1 VHQPI
6 ADRIRKEFVM
16 TSNTAQP
23 LCLQLE
29 SLEDRVM
36 FTGDMVIQWNNN
48 LRDALQAGG
57 ASATAASRIAAIVQA
72 AVYDS
77 VNALDRT
84 HEPYLVDVLAHPR
97 ASREAA
103 VAAAAHRALVG
114 LYPAQTATLDV
125 RLSESLATITDGKAE
140 DDGVALGRSVAEQI
154 LSIRQNDGS
163 NVVLPPYMGA
173 PGPGQ
178 WRPTSPTAP
187 GQLPQWADV
196 TPFAM
201 TSPDQFR
208 PVDPPLLTSAEYTA
222 AFNEIKELGSV
233 GSTTRTAD
241 QTAMARFWASG
252 AGTPSAIGHL
262 NLMAQIAAQQQG
274 NTLEENARLFAAL
287 NIAMADATISGWDIK
302 YEVNYWRPQAGIREA
317 GDDSND
323 ATIADPA
330 WTPLLSTPAH
340 PSYNSTLSSNS
351 NAAATV
357 LADFF
362 GTDDIAFT
370 LPAQSATLPA
380 RSFTSF
386 SQAAREA
393 ADSRIYAGIHWR
405 FDNEAG
411 LQSGATIGQYVMAN
425 FLRSAAPEAA
435 AGVVNGELIV
445 VGSRGTDMLH
455 INRSGGELVVSANGR
470 LIGEFAA
477 DLGSVVVDAGDGDDL
492 IVISH
497 HVQSNSELYGGD
509 GNDLMSAGSGDD
521 RVYGE
526 AGRDVLLGN
535 FGNDRL
541 DGGDGNDFLFGGL
554 GNDELLGGL
563 GDDWLFGGFGLDSLD
578 GGAGRNR
585 LFQ

>member
-1 VHQPI
+1 M
-6 ADRIRKEFVM
+6 E
-16 TSNTAQP
+16 
-23 LCLQLE
+23 LE
-29 SLEDRVM
+29 TLEDRAM
-36 FTGDMVIQWNNN
+36 FSGDMVIQWNNN
-48 LRDALQAGG
+48 MRDALQTGG

-114 LYPAQTATLDV
+114 LYPTQAATLDTK
-125 RLSESLATITDGKAE
+125 LSASLATIADGKGE
-140 DDGVALGRSVAEQI
+140 DDGVALGRSVAEKI
-154 LSIRQNDGS
+154 LAIRQNDGS
-163 NVVLPPYMGA
+163 GVVLPPYMGA

-178 WRPTSPTAP
+178 WRPTSPSAP

-208 PVDPPLLTSAEYTA
+208 PVDPPSLTSAEYTA
-222 AFNEIKELGSV
+222 AFHEIKELGAV
-233 GSTTRTAD
+233 GSTTRSVD
-241 QTAMARFWASG
+241 QTATARFWASG

-274 NTLEENARLFAAL
+274 NTLEQNARLFAAL
-287 NIAMADATISGWDIK
+287 NIAMADATISGWDMK

-317 GDDSND
+317 ADDSND

-340 PSYNSTLSSNS
+340 PSYVSTLSSNS

-357 LADFF
+357 LAGFF
-362 GTDDIAFT
+362 GSDNFAFT
-370 LPAQSATLPA
+370 LPAQSASLPA
-380 RSFTSF
+380 RSFASF

-405 FDNEAG
+405 FDNEVG
-411 LQSGATIGQYVMAN
+411 LQTGTTIGEYVMAN
-425 FLRSAAPEAA
+425 FLRPAQQQAA

-445 VGSRGTDMLH
+445 VGTNGNDVIH
-455 INRSGGELVVSANGR
+455 VNRSGGELVVSANGR
-470 LIGEFAA
+470 QLGDFAA
-477 DLGSVVVDAGDGDDL
+477 EFSRIVVDAGDSNDL
-492 IVISH
+492 IMIGH
-497 HVQSNSELYGGD
+497 QVQNNSELYGGA
-509 GNDLMSAGSGDD
+509 GNDFMTAGSGDD

-526 AGRDVLLGN
+526 DGFDVLLGS

-541 DGGDGNDFLFGGL
+541 DGGDGDDFLFGGF
-554 GNDELLGGL
+554 GDDELLGGQ
-563 GDDWLFGGFGLDSLD
+563 GDDWLFGGPGWDSLD